1 MGMKE
6 DKAELDQLEH
16 AIERMK
22 IEYEKYFMG
31 LERRPPMQ
39 LRKET
44 DRLVNRYVGYRSPNT
59 SLKFRAQTLVQRMV
73 SYRQLW
79 DRTMQQIED
88 GTYRRDVMRANR
100 KSSYQAPATGRQ
112 TGHEEIFED
121 AELVDDEPKRRWSG
135 VYDQYVKARTSTQ
148 EGTKGISYEKLEK
161 ALEKQAQQL
170 KEKYKAKDVEFKVV
184 VENGKTR
191 LKATAKR

>member
-1 MGMKE
+1 MGAKE
-6 DKAELDQLEH
+6 EKADLDQLEK
-16 AIERMK
+16 AIEHLK

-31 LERRPPMQ
+31 VERRPPIM
-39 LRKET
+39 LRKDT

-59 SLKFRAQTLVQRMV
+59 ALKFRAQTLVQRMV

-88 GTYRRDVMRANR
+88 GTYRRDVMKANR
-100 KSSYQAPATGRQ
+100 KAQYQPPVTGRQ
-112 TGHEEIFED
+112 TGHEVIED
-121 AELVDDEPKRRWSG
+121 AELIEDEPKGKWSG
-135 VYDQYVKARTSTQ
+135 VYDQYVKARSSTQ

-161 ALEKQAQQL
+161 ALEKQARQL